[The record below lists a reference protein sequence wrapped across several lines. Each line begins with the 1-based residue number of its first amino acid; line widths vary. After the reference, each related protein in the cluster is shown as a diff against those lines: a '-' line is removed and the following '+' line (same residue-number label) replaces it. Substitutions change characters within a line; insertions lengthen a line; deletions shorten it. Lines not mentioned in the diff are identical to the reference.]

1 VSPRGGRQ
9 ASLPAAQWEPP
20 RRLLPGGTSVR
31 FIEESGGR
39 EKTFDFT
46 AVDAPPEIRRWLAR
60 VLARRAGARA
70 ETRRITTAGSHF
82 LILRVFASV
91 LAASDPPARTPAD
104 VSAGHIAL
112 FTERHAGLKS
122 QGDYLAVLRT
132 LLRDDPEISEEA
144 RTAIAEARV
153 PRPAGDAE
161 VKAPG
166 YSPGDWQLITTAMR
180 ADIRAARDRIR
191 EGRALLERFRSGAP
205 LTGGDRAAA
214 SLLDAFDRGGD
225 FPRYAG
231 GSPVNEVT
239 AAGGVAALAS
249 RLCLTLREATAFALL
264 LTAVTGENFGTVAAW
279 PAASFRPDGDRPGT
293 PAVALVEAVKPRRGP
308 DREHMITS
316 LEDLPPGLAKL
327 MTGDDGEPRLFRSPL
342 RLYELLV
349 DLSSPARRHGGFPG
363 AFCSYNPWPGRYGG
377 SRWADGVQAHHVVRW
392 AREHGFPSAGAAVA
406 GSPAIDVRRIRQ
418 TVIEHKRRPVA
429 HTRATM
435 NDQYLSLSPDVR
447 ADSREVVAAALRDE
461 VAKARERCQVPVWP
475 AEFTAR
481 AQADPAAAA
490 AEAGLEPEALQRLLS
505 GEQDTPLASCT
516 DHLAGPA
523 SPPGTPCQLSF
534 LACLD
539 CANARALPHQLP
551 VQLAAADKIA
561 ALRPHLDPAV
571 WQARW
576 EPRLQQLAG
585 ITAAYTTA
593 ERQQA
598 RQVVTAGQ
606 QQMIDDLMEGR
617 WDLR

>member
-1 VSPRGGRQ
+1 MSARGGRH
-9 ASLPAAQWEPP
+9 ASLPDARWEPP
-20 RRLLPGGTSVR
+20 SRLLADGTSVR

-39 EKTFDFT
+39 EKTFDFA

-60 VLARRAGARA
+60 VMARRAGPRS
-70 ETRRITTAGSHF
+70 ETRRVKTAESHF
-82 LILRVFASV
+82 IILRIFASV
-91 LAASDPPARTPAD
+91 LAAANPPARTPAD
-104 VSAGHIAL
+104 VSSGRIAA
-112 FTERHAGLKS
+112 FTERHAGMKS
-122 QGDYLAVLRT
+122 QGDYLATLRT
-132 LLRDDPEISEEA
+132 LLRDDPEISERA
-144 RTAIAEARV
+144 RAAVITARI
-153 PRPAGDAE
+153 PRPAGDGKA
-161 VKAPG
+161 KAPG

-180 ADIRAARDRIR
+180 AGIRAARDRIR
-191 EGRALLERFRSGAP
+191 EGRALLERFRSGIP
-205 LTGGDRAAA
+205 LTGRDTMTA
-214 SLLDAFDRGGD
+214 SLLDAFDRDGD
-225 FPRYAG
+225 FPRYAD
-231 GSPVNEVT
+231 GSPSGEVA
-239 AAGGVAALAS
+239 AAGGGAALAS
-249 RLCLTLREATAFALL
+249 RLCLTLREATVFALL

-279 PAASFRPDGDRPGT
+279 PAASFRPDGSQPGS

-308 DREHMITS
+308 DREHMVTA
-316 LEDLPPGLAKL
+316 LEDLPPGLASL
-327 MTGDDGEPRLFRSPL
+327 MTADDGETRLFRSPL

-349 DLSSPARRHGGFPG
+349 DLSSLARRHGGFPG

-377 SRWADGVQAHHVVRW
+377 SRWAGGVQAHHVVRW
-392 AREHGFPSAGAAVA
+392 AREHGFPSAGDATA
-406 GSPAIDVRRIRQ
+406 GSPAVDVRRIRQ

-435 NDQYLSLSPDVR
+435 NDQYLSLSPDIR

-461 VAKARERCQVPVWP
+461 VAKARKRCQVPVWP

-490 AEAGLEPEALQRLLS
+490 AEAGLEPEALQRLIA
-505 GEQDTPLASCT
+505 GEQDTPLASCA

-523 SPPGTPCQLSF
+523 GPPGTPCPLSF
-534 LACLD
+534 LECLD
-539 CANARALPHQLP
+539 CVNARALPHQLP

-561 ALRPHLDPAV
+561 ALRPHLDPSV

-585 ITAAYTTA
+585 ITAAYTPA

-598 RQVVTAGQ
+598 RQAVTAGQ
-606 QQMIDDLMEGR
+606 QQMIDDLLGGR